1 MGMWHVIES
10 KNPDGDLF
18 KCECGSDKFAYVGGC
33 GSDKFAYVGGC
44 DDSGG
49 MDAAGD
55 CIKCGKPWTF
65 DTFEHTGNV
74 VYNIP
79 IYDWRAAHA
88 S

>member
-33 GSDKFAYVGGC
+33 G
-44 DDSGG
+44 DSGG

-55 CIKCGKPWTF
+55 CIKCGKCTLACPTKIA
-65 DTFEHTGNV
+65 ELRH
-74 VYNIP
+74 
-79 IYDWRAAHA
+79 
-88 S
+88 

>member
-1 MGMWHVIES
+1 MGMWRVIES

-18 KCECGSDKFAYVGGC
+18 KCECGSDKFAFVGGC
-33 GSDKFAYVGGC
+33 G
-44 DDSGG
+44 DSGG

-65 DTFEHTGNV
+65 DTFEHTGDV